1 MYVCGVIVAVRV
13 VGGSGELVEGMYTE
27 GSMALVRRSGGQADV
42 MSTEGSIWGGA
53 EDDHEV
59 GS

>member
-1 MYVCGVIVAVRV
+1 MIVAVKV
-13 VGGSGELVEGMYTE
+13 VGGSGGLAEGMYTE